1 MSFVLLIV
9 FVLILL
15 AVLLSGNRSQGQW
28 SASRIQRSPSWQT
41 FLFSLTVFTLLVGLS
56 QPVWALGGPTLPLNQ
71 PAPDFTLP
79 SNQGESPIHLADY
92 RGKWVVVYFY
102 PQDLTPGCTLEAQ
115 RFQQDLPKFQALNT
129 QILGISADS
138 LESHDVFCDAEGL
151 TFPLLSDRDG
161 QVSQAYSSWLGG
173 MSLRHTYV
181 VDPEGILQASF
192 MKVSPAAHS
201 QELLALLPELQEQ
214 SGS

>member
-9 FVLILL
+9 CIIILL
-15 AVLLSGNRSQGQW
+15 TVLLSGNGSKSQG
-28 SASRIQRSPSWQT
+28 SPIRIQRS
-41 FLFSLTVFTLLVGLS
+41 LFISPFCFPLMVLVLLISLS
-56 QPVWALGGPTLPLNQ
+56 QPVWALGGPPLPLNQ

-138 LESHDVFCDAEGL
+138 VESHDVFCDAEGL

-181 VDPEGILQASF
+181 VDPEGILRASV
-192 MKVSPAAHS
+192 MKVSPAVHS
-201 QELLALLPELQEQ
+201 QELLALLPELQAQ
-214 SGS
+214 TGS